1 METNNRATTDQSQNV
16 LSCSANNKKLLFRV
30 LPVTLY
36 GEKRSMDI
44 YALFDDGSSIT
55 MLDKEIADYVGIKGK
70 TNNLNIQWFGGQS
83 AKEPSMT
90 FNIKISGV
98 DKKKIHL
105 LKHVYAVSNLNL
117 PTQSLSD
124 KEIKE
129 IFASSSQTPMKA
141 YTNITPK
148 LLIGL
153 DHVSLG
159 LSSNVKVDNSRHCR
173 HPLHVFL
180 YVLRKN
186 KKFTKWLK
194 IILI

>member
-30 LPVTLY
+30 LHVTLY

-105 LKHVYAVSNLNL
+105 LKHAVSNLNL
-117 PTQSLSD
+117 PTQSQRNKGNICKFFPNSHEGLY
-124 KEIKE
+124 KYYTEI
-129 IFASSSQTPMKA
+129 IDWFGP
-141 YTNITPK
+141 
-148 LLIGL
+148 
-153 DHVSLG
+153 
-159 LSSNVKVDNSRHCR
+159 R
-173 HPLHVFL
+173 
-180 YVLRKN
+180 
-186 KKFTKWLK
+186 
-194 IILI
+194 